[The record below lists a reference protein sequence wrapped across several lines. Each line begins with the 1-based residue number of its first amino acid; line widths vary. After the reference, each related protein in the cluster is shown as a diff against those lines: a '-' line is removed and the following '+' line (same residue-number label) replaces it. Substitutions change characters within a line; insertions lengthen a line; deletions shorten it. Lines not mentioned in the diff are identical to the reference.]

1 MTSLKKGIRFIQ
13 KIDNAIFKFIDGVN
27 NDTLYLFDFNEVKE
41 EYVKVKALYKNTPT
55 SFDLIDFANNYS
67 FAYYQKQ
74 NLLDYQDQA
83 MEMSLQVVAY
93 IKEEKKKGNL

>member
-1 MTSLKKGIRFIQ
+1 MTSFKKGIRFIK

-27 NDTLYLFDFNEVKE
+27 NDTLYLFDFNEVRD
-41 EYVKVKALYKNTPT
+41 EYLKVKALYKNNPS

-83 MEMSLQVVAY
+83 NEMSSQVVEF
-93 IKEEKKKGNL
+93 IREEKKKGNL